1 MLSVERKCDRVVETV
16 AATAIKAI
24 ATNPVILLCLVM
36 ITSNGPILML
46 LSFYTVS
53 ISGVLHRLGKMAS
66 SEPLM
71 CHCRSDRR
79 NLFTEARSPALA
91 RPLRWDRATK
101 PVGIGSSRLLK
112 N

>member
-1 MLSVERKCDRVVETV
+1 MLSAERKCDRVVETV
-16 AATAIKAI
+16 AATAISAM

-46 LSFYTVS
+46 LFFYRVS
-53 ISGVLHRLGKMAS
+53 ISGVLRRLGKMAS

-71 CHCRSDRR
+71 CHCRSDETCSRKRDRR
-79 NLFTEARSPALA
+79 PLA

-101 PVGIGSSRLLK
+101 PVSIRI
-112 N
+112 